1 MLKERVT
8 DLINRYEYGETIMTA
23 MDVREELDTILDDEP
38 WEEPL
43 STDLSDA
50 IFVYVNNW
58 RDAQR
63 YPGHCDDGSDG
74 FIEDIERIIGWE
86 K

>member
-1 MLKERVT
+1 M
-8 DLINRYEYGETIMTA
+8 DRYEYGEENLTT
-23 MDVREELDTILDDEP
+23 MDVREELDAIIDDEP

-43 STDLSDA
+43 STNLSDA

-63 YPGHCDDGSDG
+63 YPGRCDDGSDG
-74 FIEDIERIIGWE
+74 FIEDIERIIGY
-86 K
+86 KN

>member
-1 MLKERVT
+1 M
-8 DLINRYEYGETIMTA
+8 DRYEYGEENLTA
-23 MDVREELDTILDDEP
+23 MDVREELDAILDDET

-74 FIEDIERIIGWE
+74 FIEDIERIIGYE
-86 K
+86 N